1 MRLARVHR
9 ISEVSYHARKVRKQ
23 NNNTAEVTQE
33 RDLIRISS
41 IDRIEFS
48 KGLIASTDNVIVSPG
63 SDESITKQVNPA
75 YSGRRMTFQPL
86 QVSKCDTI
94 ILKTGSVIFAKVEEI
109 SQTEVKYR
117 RCDNLSGPLHS
128 IIKSDVSSIRYV
140 NGTRD
145 NFTPVVDVTYT
156 PAFSPQNSLP
166 QQTQGLAVAGFIS
179 SVVGLFIASIPL
191 GLLAIIFGG
200 ISLKKIRG
208 SQGRLRGRGLAI
220 AGIVIGIIDVV
231 VMIIVLAAI

>member
-1 MRLARVHR
+1 M
-9 ISEVSYHARKVRKQ
+9 
-23 NNNTAEVTQE
+23 
-33 RDLIRISS
+33 D
-41 IDRIEFS
+41 D
-48 KGLIASTDNVIVSPG
+48 
-63 SDESITKQVNPA
+63 
-75 YSGRRMTFQPL
+75 FQPL

-117 RCDNLSGPLHS
+117 RCDNLSGPLNT
-128 IIKSDVSSIRYV
+128 IIKSDVSSIRYI

-156 PAFSPQNSLP
+156 PAFSPQNNLP

-200 ISLKKIRG
+200 ISLKKIRR

-231 VMIIVLAAI
+231 VMIILLAAI